1 MMHGHEKSD
10 SVIVAAKP
18 ANKVARPAVEQ
29 SAAEPAIAEPVEPRA
44 ETKGNADQQSTCRA
58 QSRVSV
64 SQALERIRKVARER
78 KKERFTTLFHH
89 ISIDLLE
96 EAFYELKEDAA
107 PGVDRLTW
115 TDYEADLECKL
126 EDLHDRVQRGA
137 YRALPSRRVYIPKP
151 DGRQRPL
158 AVAALEDKIVQ
169 RAVVALLNAIYEED
183 FLGFSYGFR
192 PGRGTHDALD
202 ALCVGIH
209 SRKVSWIL
217 DADIRS
223 FFDTVSQEWLI
234 RFVEHRIGDR
244 RIIRL
249 IRKWLKAG
257 VLEDG
262 IVAVSEKGTGQG
274 AVISP
279 LLANIY
285 LHYALDLW
293 AMRWRRR
300 EATGDMIIVR
310 YADDFIIGFQHEADA
325 RRFLDEMRERLG
337 KFALSLHPEKTRLIE
352 FGRFAAERR
361 KRRGLGKP
369 ETFNFLGFTFICGKT
384 RQDKFQIKRKTRRD
398 RMRAKLKMIKEEMW
412 RRMHQPIPEQGKW
425 LGRVVSGY
433 FDYHAVPTN
442 GRALAV
448 FGHHVTDLWRHT
460 LRRRS
465 QKDRITWAQMTQL
478 VNAWLPKPI
487 ILHPWPS
494 ARFAV
499 THPRWEPYAGKPH
512 ARFCA
517 GGGAMK
523 SASLPLLKRPNFI
536 GLFGGMAAAWSLA
549 TNAEELPP
557 RETTPSNATLPQ
569 IEMARVKP
577 ADRMTANPRLSDGV
591 ISLMKDSASPAS
603 MVLVA
608 LGESH
613 CVRRRL
619 SRSATGNGEISGY
632 MKRCHRA
639 CLIRRRLAIRA
650 DAPWLVPSTASCK
663 PLRRLA
669 TARCSMSFM
678 VALAGLQ
685 SMLREKAARWSA
697 ERPAKKKAPHS
708 GRGLRLME

>member
-18 ANKVARPAVEQ
+18 ANKVAHPAVEQ
-29 SAAEPAIAEPVEPRA
+29 SAAEPATAEPVEPRA
-44 ETKGNADQQSTCRA
+44 ETKGNAGQQSTCRA
-58 QSRVSV
+58 QSRISV

-78 KKERFTTLFHH
+78 KKERFIALFHH

-115 TDYEADLECKL
+115 TDYEADLECEL

-262 IVAVSEKGTGQG
+262 IVAVSDKGTGQG

-300 EATGDMIIVR
+300 KATGDMIIVR

-325 RRFLDEMRERLG
+325 RRFLDQMRERLG
-337 KFALSLHPEKTRLIE
+337 RFALSLHPEKTRLIE
-352 FGRFAAERR
+352 FGRFAADRR
-361 KRRGLGKP
+361 ERRGLGRP
-369 ETFNFLGFTFICGKT
+369 ETFIFLGFTFICGKT
-384 RQDKFQIKRKTRRD
+384 RAGKFQVKRKTRRD
-398 RMRAKLKMIKEEMW
+398 RMQAKLRMVKEEMR
-412 RRMHQPIPEQGKW
+412 RRMHQPIAVQGKW
-425 LGRVVSGY
+425 LCHVIRGY
-433 FDYHAVPTN
+433 FNYHAVPTN
-442 GRALAV
+442 SRALVAFRTEIV
-448 FGHHVTDLWRHT
+448 KSWHRVLT
-460 LRRRS
+460 RRS
-465 QKDRITWAQMTQL
+465 ARANLNWDGMNRLIDE
-478 VNAWLPKPI
+478 WLPKPR
-487 ILHPWPS
+487 ILHPWPDQ
-494 ARFAV
+494 RFAV
-499 THPRWEPYAGKPH
+499 THPR
-512 ARFCA
+512 
-517 GGGAMK
+517 
-523 SASLPLLKRPNFI
+523 
-536 GLFGGMAAAWSLA
+536 
-549 TNAEELPP
+549 
-557 RETTPSNATLPQ
+557 
-569 IEMARVKP
+569 
-577 ADRMTANPRLSDGV
+577 
-591 ISLMKDSASPAS
+591 
-603 MVLVA
+603 
-608 LGESH
+608 
-613 CVRRRL
+613 
-619 SRSATGNGEISGY
+619 
-632 MKRCHRA
+632 
-639 CLIRRRLAIRA
+639 
-650 DAPWLVPSTASCK
+650 
-663 PLRRLA
+663 
-669 TARCSMSFM
+669 
-678 VALAGLQ
+678 
-685 SMLREKAARWSA
+685 
-697 ERPAKKKAPHS
+697 
-708 GRGLRLME
+708 